1 MVNARHSFAFLWQR
15 LAAALSLVMAA
26 SLAPA
31 AMSAPAGGAG
41 AGTVGSRASSGAAVA
56 STASGLAGNVAAV
69 IEGGALEQPLDTPDG
84 TGAKA
89 LPLAFRQEIVAL
101 RPIVAH
107 PAREAYA
114 APPTHAAR
122 AGPARAPPLA

>member
-1 MVNARHSFAFLWQR
+1 MCRSSDPVAVGVRRNDGSLGQ
-15 LAAALSLVMAA
+15 AAAVVITNKAEL
-26 SLAPA
+26 
-31 AMSAPAGGAG
+31 
-41 AGTVGSRASSGAAVA
+41 GTYDNYR
-56 STASGLAGNVAAV
+56 LAGNVAAV
-69 IEGGALEQPLDTPDG
+69 IDGGALEQPLDTPDG

-89 LPLAFRQEIVAL
+89 LPLTFRQESVAL
-101 RPIVAH
+101 RPTVAH